1 MPRSPPLLS
10 QHPPSCRCVLCWLVS
25 FLLNMHV
32 AEGAVASCVEPRFLF
47 EHMTA
52 VLGQEFIPKKQAD
65 AHAFLCRLLE
75 SCCLASLL
83 GTDVEVGDPARRDET
98 TPVHAVLGGYFCNR

>member
-1 MPRSPPLLS
+1 
-10 QHPPSCRCVLCWLVS
+10 
-25 FLLNMHV
+25 MHV
-32 AEGAVASCVEPRFLF
+32 AEGTVASCVEPRFLF
-47 EHMTA
+47 ENMTD
-52 VLGQEFIPKKQAD
+52 VLGEEFICGEMAD

-98 TPVHAVLGGYFCNR
+98 TPVHAVFGGYFCNR